1 MIKTAIT
8 VSLVEEA
15 RGGPFVLW
23 DGVEKGC
30 ETAAELGNQK
40 ARAVISTEPDV
51 VATGNIGC
59 MTQIETHLSKV
70 VFGRKIPVLHT
81 MQILDRAY
89 RGEPLC

>member
-1 MIKTAIT
+1 
-8 VSLVEEA
+8 
-15 RGGPFVLW
+15 
-23 DGVEKGC
+23 
-30 ETAAELGNQK
+30 
-40 ARAVISTEPDV
+40 
-51 VATGNIGC
+51 